1 MTTGQHLVIL
11 MNHQN
16 SSNLPAPCI
25 VDNGIVV
32 NKQDMLRLLRGLRR
46 VRYIHR
52 QEEEIANRGEG
63 CVMEA
68 FCDPQQATLVANHS
82 LYLNAHSFDYLEI
95 ITNGED
101 TTYALVHENRCLCL
115 TPLSETKAERTAQLD
130 AADLEAIV
138 TEAIAASWDASLD
151 DDRHLP

>member
-1 MTTGQHLVIL
+1 
-11 MNHQN
+11 MNHSQP
-16 SSNLPAPCI
+16 SHLSAPCI

-32 NKQDMLRLLRGLRR
+32 QKQDMLRLLRSLRK

-52 QEEEIANRGEG
+52 QDDEITNVGEG

-82 LYLNAHSFDYLEI
+82 LYLNAHSFDYLEV
-95 ITNGED
+95 ITNSTDAGTE
-101 TTYALVHENRCLCL
+101 TTFALVQENRCLCL
-115 TPLSETKAERTAQLD
+115 TPILESRADCVGQIA

-151 DDRHLP
+151 DDRA

>member
-1 MTTGQHLVIL
+1 
-11 MNHQN
+11 MNHQP
-16 SSNLPAPCI
+16 SSQIPAPCI

-32 NKQDMLRLLRGLRR
+32 QKQDMLRLLRSLRK

-52 QEEEIANRGEG
+52 QDDEITNVGEG

-68 FCDPQQATLVANHS
+68 FSDPQQATLVANHS
-82 LYLNAHSFDYLEI
+82 LYLNTHSFDYLEL
-95 ITNGED
+95 ITNETETGTE
-101 TTYALVHENRCLCL
+101 TTFALVQENRCLCL
-115 TPLSETKAERTAQLD
+115 TPISEGNASHTAQID

-151 DDRHLP
+151 NDLP